1 MLASLSNCLE
11 EVGIEL
17 SGLIMAPNASR
28 DYDKL
33 TRTVGDYRGI
43 LDIERLP
50 GTHPAFRESKG
61 LPIFLTSHN

>member
-50 GTHPAFRESKG
+50 GPGTG
-61 LPIFLTSHN
+61 LTQHLGNPKDSQYF

>member
-17 SGLIMAPNASR
+17 FGLIMAPNASR

-33 TRTVGDYRGI
+33 TRIVGDYVGI
-43 LDIERLP
+43 LDIYLLP
-50 GTHPAFRESKG
+50 VTRIAFENLKKPEYQAIR
-61 LPIFLTSHN
+61 